1 MSFIDKHY
9 KAEKPLSLSN
19 FQLPEIQRSENQS
32 HSDEIYQFEKS
43 YYDIHK
49 GYCLQGNISVAIDI
63 LTQIQY
69 LIDGNHRVNAYKR
82 LLDEFPDRAITITI
96 DYYECEGTTAIEQ
109 TYKLVNTNLINPI
122 TQMSIDEYKV
132 INETIKWMQT
142 TFRDYVKTSQSP
154 HKPCFNLETIKDALI
169 EKRVVKA
176 LDITTGQALIDLI
189 IGLNTFYCRT
199 PPATFRKWGIKDIT
213 KYIGKIND
221 LPNRCYLGL
230 YKTEWIDILVDCPPD
245 KYDQIEHL
253 LEGHRTPISKLLRKE
268 VWNSRLMDGECY
280 CCTQPITF
288 DNFECGHIVAVSKG
302 GRTTLDNLKPI
313 CRPCNMDMRN
323 TNLEEYRTSLK
334 NSH

>member
-1 MSFIDKHY
+1 MSFIYKHY

-32 HSDEIYQFEKS
+32 HSDEIYQFEKI
-43 YYDIHK
+43 YYDTHK
-49 GYCLQGNISVAIDI
+49 EYCLQGNISVAIDVI
-63 LTQIQY
+63 TQIQY
-69 LIDGNHRVNAYKR
+69 LIDGNHRVTAYKR
-82 LLDEFPDRAITITI
+82 LLNEFPDRVITITI
-96 DYYECEGTTAIEQ
+96 DYYECEGTKAIEQ

-122 TQMSIDEYKV
+122 TQMSIDEYKI
-132 INETIKWMQT
+132 INETVKWIQT

-154 HKPCFNLETIKDALI
+154 HKPCFNIETIKDALI
-169 EKRVVKA
+169 EKRVVKT
-176 LDITTGQALIDLI
+176 LDIKTGQELIDLI
-189 IGLNTFYCRT
+189 IGLNTFYCRI

-230 YKTEWIDILVDCPPD
+230 YKTEWIDILRDSPPS

-253 LEGHRTPISKLLRKE
+253 LEGHRAPISKPLRKE
-268 VWNSRLMDGECY
+268 VWNSILMDGKCY
-280 CCTQPITF
+280 CCDQPITF

-302 GRTTLDNLKPI
+302 GKATFSNLKPI

-323 TNLEEYRTSLK
+323 TNLEEYRISLK
-334 NSH
+334 N